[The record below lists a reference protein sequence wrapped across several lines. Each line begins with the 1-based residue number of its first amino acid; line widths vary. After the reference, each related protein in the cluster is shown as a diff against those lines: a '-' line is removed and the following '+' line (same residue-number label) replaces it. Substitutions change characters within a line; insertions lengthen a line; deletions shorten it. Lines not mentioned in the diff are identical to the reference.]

1 MSGMAAAAAERRR
14 ATKRGVVA
22 AKGRPDC
29 RLLAQSTVPV
39 GERFCRRHQELAQQ
53 SRVKIAPDDHRLDFL
68 H

>member
-14 ATKRGVVA
+14 ATKRGVA
-22 AKGRPDC
+22 TKGGPDR
-29 RLLAQSTVPV
+29 RLLTQRTVPV
-39 GERFCRRHQELAQQ
+39 GERFGCRHQELAQQ